1 MALVKCSAC
10 EREFEDDVLCCPHCG
25 TAQIPQLTKAELRQ
39 QNLRASRGPYGAI
52 LAGTGVGL
60 LLGAILLAVAVL
72 QGDFDINK
80 GLMYAAGVVLGGML
94 GGACGIV
101 VHQLLLR
108 REAKGGADRGPPPRA
123 PGSPNPEGMS
133 PDGQGGQPAQPRS

>member
-1 MALVKCSAC
+1 MALVKCSTC

-52 LAGTGVGL
+52 LAGTGGGRLLGSGL
-60 LLGAILLAVAVL
+60 LVVGVL
-72 QGDFDINK
+72 EGEFEINK

-108 REAKGGADRGPPPRA
+108 TEAKRGADRGRPSRT
-123 PGSPNPEGMS
+123 PGPPNPEGMP
-133 PDGQGGQPAQPRS
+133 PDGQGGQPAQP